1 PPSTSVLPP
10 VGAGASRPLAPAPA
24 GSSPVRTATSVAP
37 PPTQATAVT
46 PAPTT
51 AVSATAPV
59 HAPAATSTTT
69 APLLPH
75 AVPSTSADQYVRAC
89 GVSLCLAGSPWRLYG
104 ATIYS
109 GYDDPRG
116 RISMAKAA
124 GLNTLRLVNFID
136 PADSMADLAV
146 PRNWARL
153 DAAIADAQVGGLHVI
168 LDLSD
173 YRNLLTMS
181 GKNPYTVDWGPFLR
195 LVAQRVNS
203 VSGLRYADDPTIA
216 LISIAGEV
224 EPVNSPKNTLGIT
237 TADVTTFFS
246 RTFAEW
252 RALDPHHLLS
262 TGGLGQLDWPSGI
275 DWRSIMALPGSDV
288 CAIIA
293 YGESTTST
301 IPATVGGYCASLG
314 RPWITEEFG
323 TPISLGDAARAAWY
337 DHVIDENRSHGS
349 AGTSFWN
356 LGPQTISPSYDVNPE
371 SPLLWAAVR
380 AAAP

>member
-1 PPSTSVLPP
+1 MKRALLATAAALIVATGPLARAGLSAPPRLPEGRAATVATPPSTSVLPP

-136 PADSMADLAV
+136 P
-146 PRNWARL
+146 
-153 DAAIADAQVGGLHVI
+153 
-168 LDLSD
+168 
-173 YRNLLTMS
+173 
-181 GKNPYTVDWGPFLR
+181 
-195 LVAQRVNS
+195 
-203 VSGLRYADDPTIA
+203 
-216 LISIAGEV
+216 
-224 EPVNSPKNTLGIT
+224 
-237 TADVTTFFS
+237 
-246 RTFAEW
+246 
-252 RALDPHHLLS
+252 
-262 TGGLGQLDWPSGI
+262 
-275 DWRSIMALPGSDV
+275 
-288 CAIIA
+288 
-293 YGESTTST
+293 
-301 IPATVGGYCASLG
+301 
-314 RPWITEEFG
+314 
-323 TPISLGDAARAAWY
+323 
-337 DHVIDENRSHGS
+337 
-349 AGTSFWN
+349 
-356 LGPQTISPSYDVNPE
+356 
-371 SPLLWAAVR
+371 
-380 AAAP
+380 